1 MGGSADPGR
10 RNDNGFTLIEI
21 LIIIVV
27 VSIALPTLFLIL
39 GQSVSQRV
47 RAELE
52 TSASQVAQAMME
64 EIKSRKWD
72 ENSPI
77 LPGMYTAIPAP
88 EAGETHP
95 PCNGLP
101 VPMNPFDDVDDYNGY
116 SEQCTWDVIRY
127 TTSVT
132 VCYVDP
138 ADLNACLGAAVF
150 SDYKKIMVTVTN
162 ATLGAVE
169 LVTVVTNY

>member
-1 MGGSADPGR
+1 MPRASCPVQ
-10 RNDNGFTLIEI
+10 RNDDGFTLIEI
-21 LIIIVV
+21 LMIVVV
-27 VSIALPTLFLIL
+27 VSIALPTLFLML

-52 TSASQVAQAMME
+52 TDATQVAQAMME
-64 EIKSRKWD
+64 EIKSKKWD

-77 LPGMYTAIPAP
+77 PAGMYTAIPAP

-95 PCNGLP
+95 LCNGLP
-101 VPMNPFDDVDDYNGY
+101 VPVNFYDDVDDYNGY
-116 SEQCTWDVIRY
+116 SEQCTWDMTRY
-127 TTSVT
+127 TTSAT

-138 ADLNACLGAAVF
+138 ADLNTCLALAVF
-150 SDYKKIMVTVTN
+150 SDYKKIVVTVSN
-162 ATLGAVE
+162 VTLGAVE